1 LSGSGELVRR
11 ANASSATMAKRRKM
25 VAAEGGNGLQAAHAR
40 PEGERG
46 EVEQRGQGLSAAA
59 WRARIGKGSED
70 VVPRERRTGQEPSP
84 RGHPTQPVNRLSPS
98 QIARMQARGLWHGP
112 DEDDSQSW

>member
-1 LSGSGELVRR
+1 MKRIGDVAMDRITTIRR
-11 ANASSATMAKRRKM
+11 A
-25 VAAEGGNGLQAAHAR
+25 AALQRLSLLADFCQVLLSLTK

-70 VVPRERRTGQEPSP
+70 LVPSERRTGQEPSP
-84 RGHPTQPVNRLSPS
+84 RGHPTQPVNRLSPYPNCQDAS
-98 QIARMQARGLWHGP
+98 QRTFARP
-112 DEDDSQSW
+112 